1 MEAGCKENLVV
12 FQNMIMVMIS
22 EWSWPWSRNCHDQPT
37 LIMGDVCDH
46 WSSLERAQQ
55 CRDLSLKIAKPV
67 HVEYQATALKTEPAL
82 WSDRPLKLDREPVLS
97 QNNQFANPSHL
108 TKTRSGSNFTTSS
121 AHLGPQLQERST
133 LYFFARPNQSKFAK
147 LSFSCNFEADGGKAN
162 KQSLN
167 NDMTRRG
174 RLTMSRVKTC
184 DILCVA
190 KEWQKVSAW
199 VWWQLCW
206 SVSCSTSSSVICNH
220 RLERTNLRITTQSLG
235 VRQSLLFPEIILIV
249 FDPPHPNESQS
260 SQSFP
265 IWYQPR
271 VTHFLSRRP
280 KQFLNFKLGV
290 MKQYSLKKL

>member
-1 MEAGCKENLVV
+1 
-12 FQNMIMVMIS
+12 MIMVMIS
-22 EWSWPWSRNCHDQPT
+22 EWSWPWSRNCHDQST

-55 CRDLSLKIAKPV
+55 CRDLSLKIAKPL
-67 HVEYQATALKTEPAL
+67 HVEYQATALKTEPTL
-82 WSDRPLKLDREPVLS
+82 WSEWLLKLDREPVLS
-97 QNNQFANPSHL
+97 ENNQFANPSHL
-108 TKTRSGSNFTTSS
+108 TKSRSGSISRPVLRTLVRSCKR
-121 AHLGPQLQERST
+121 GQLFISLLDQS
-133 LYFFARPNQSKFAK
+133 NQSKFAK

-184 DILCVA
+184 GILCVA
-190 KEWQKVSAW
+190 KEWQRVSAW

-265 IWYQPR
+265 IWYQTR
-271 VTHFLSRRP
+271 VWPTFYQSDQTIFEFQNGSHEAIFS
-280 KQFLNFKLGV
+280 
-290 MKQYSLKKL
+290 

>member
-1 MEAGCKENLVV
+1 
-12 FQNMIMVMIS
+12 MIMVMIS
-22 EWSWPWSRNCHDQPT
+22 EWSWPWSRNYHDQHT

-46 WSSLERAQQ
+46 WSFLERAQQ
-55 CRDLSLKIAKPV
+55 CRDLSLKIAKPL
-67 HVEYQATALKTEPAL
+67 HVEYQATVLKTEPAL
-82 WSDRPLKLDREPVLS
+82 WSEWLLKLDREPVLS
-97 QNNQFANPSHL
+97 QNNQLANPSHL
-108 TKTRSGSNFTTSS
+108 TKSRSGSNFTTSS
-121 AHLGPQLQERST
+121 AHLGPQLQEWST

-184 DILCVA
+184 GILCVA
-190 KEWQKVSAW
+190 KEWQRVSAW

-265 IWYQPR
+265 IWYQTR
-271 VTHFLSRRP
+271 VWPTFYQGDQTFQDGSHEAIFS
-280 KQFLNFKLGV
+280 
-290 MKQYSLKKL
+290 